1 MAHPIK
7 YLPYKHKNLSS
18 TPQNPHEERKKK
30 NRRNETHLLSQHWG
44 GKDRQTPVAHWPV
57 SSETQTKAEAFVSK
71 QGRQP
76 AVLKNNAHVCLLAS
90 TCTNA
95 CTLHTCTHAYTERKI
110 KKRHFRMFVSK
121 ITLDVILHL
130 YWLTACSDI
139 SSVKF
144 P

>member
-1 MAHPIK
+1 MAQPIK

-18 TPQNPHEERKKK
+18 TPQNPHEERRKKK
-30 NRRNETHLLSQHWG
+30 KQMQWNTFAIPALG
-44 GKDRQTPVAHWPV
+44 RQRQANPGAHWPV
-57 SSETQTKAEAFVSK
+57 SSADSDKSWGLCLKTRQT
-71 QGRQP
+71 
-76 AVLKNNAHVCLLAS
+76 AVLRNNAHVCLLAS

-95 CTLHTCTHAYTERKI
+95 CTLRTCTHAYTERKI
-110 KKRHFRMFVSK
+110 KKGHFRMFVSK
-121 ITLDVILHL
+121 ITLYVILHL